1 MKESFRSRLKAGL
14 SMPGWQERK
23 GEKEKQ
29 PRPRPQYNAEVADR
43 MLHFRVPGEQ
53 TSVPGGWG
61 RDGQ

>member
-1 MKESFRSRLKAGL
+1 
-14 SMPGWQERK
+14 MPGWQERK